1 MKKII
6 LKLDRFFFSKAI
18 IITLFSTLYVTC
30 VNADTPHSNY
40 VSQQQLPSL
49 PASNCQWYQVRC
61 KTKFGIKQLEYM
73 AQKNEV
79 NRINYQ
85 NRYNTQYP
93 IVLVHGVSGFDQIL
107 GLVEY
112 FQGIPAE
119 LRKGGAVVYTPNLTA
134 WEDVYVRGEQLMSF
148 IENTVLPETGASKV
162 NFIGHS
168 LGAPTARYISGIK
181 PEIVASITS
190 VNGGNYGSG
199 VADWAIDNLFG
210 TVLEK
215 PAVKLISLS
224 GNLLDA
230 LSGNPEYSSDALKTL
245 KFGSSKGSAIFN
257 QQFPDGQPSEYCG
270 EGERYVNGVH
280 YFSWGST
287 GIFTNFL
294 DVSDPILALT
304 DKLGYWNGDESD
316 GLVAKCA
323 QHWGEVIS
331 VDYSMNHLDATNML
345 FGLHNLLETNP
356 ITLFENHASRLRGL
370 FL

>member
-210 TVLEK
+210 TVLEE

-345 FGLHNLLETNP
+345 FGLHNLHETNP